1 MAHGELWRS
10 QPYLSQTLSWESK
23 HSKLAFQFRELSD
36 AVVDSFERDAHL
48 IPIQNE
54 FWRQLFEKEAQLVT
68 LDKVSVSEV
77 LPRPNDIKAR
87 KWLQIHSFIQ
97 GALLQSGV
105 QYWVDWCGGKGH
117 LLRSFLAREPV
128 GGMVLERN
136 HELCQAGQAL
146 SGSQL
151 NVSFSCADVLHD
163 SLPKPAKSPSG
174 IMAMHACGQLT
185 DKAIHYGLEHRM
197 DVFALLP
204 CCYHHQPK
212 DWQPLSKHGQ
222 RMNIGLTKHSMRLPS
237 LLEHTLRKRRRE
249 LRQQQ
254 LIFRLAFQALYQL
267 ARLPV
272 PELPSF
278 PRRFFYLSFE
288 GFCNAASESI
298 QLKLPFE
305 PQFSAAIEVGR
316 RRAGQ
321 ARRLA
326 LIHAPFRKAIEV
338 WINMDRALYLAEQ
351 GLKVEVK
358 QICSASVTPRN
369 VVILAN
375 RS

>member
-1 MAHGELWRS
+1 MLGKRVGVMSLASLHHRFETLSRWLMAHGELWRS

-23 HSKLAFQFRELSD
+23 HSKLALQFRELSD
-36 AVVDSFERDAHL
+36 AVVDAFERDAHL

-54 FWRQLFEKEAQLVT
+54 FWTQLFDTEARLVT
-68 LDKVSVSEV
+68 LDKVSVSEI

-87 KWLQIHSFIQ
+87 KWLQIHAFIQ

-117 LLRSFLAREPV
+117 LLRSFSAREPV

-136 HELCQAGQAL
+136 HEVKLDENCL
-146 SGSQL
+146 DHSGS
-151 NVSFSCADVLHD
+151 SFSCADVLHD
-163 SLPKPAKSPSG
+163 PLRNQPNPSG

-197 DVFALLP
+197 DAFALLP

-212 DWQPLSKHGQ
+212 HWQPLSHHGQ
-222 RMNIGLTKHSMRLPS
+222 TMNIGLTKHSMRLPS

-254 LIFRLAFQALYQL
+254 LIYRLAIQALYQL

-278 PRRFFYLSFE
+278 PRQVFL
-288 GFCNAASESI
+288 
-298 QLKLPFE
+298 
-305 PQFSAAIEVGR
+305 PQFQRVCDAAANPCNSNCHFDPQYSAAIEIGR

-326 LIHAPFRKAIEV
+326 LIHAPFQKGHR
-338 WINMDRALYLAEQ
+338 
-351 GLKVEVK
+351 
-358 QICSASVTPRN
+358 SVDQ
-369 VVILAN
+369 
-375 RS
+375 S